1 MRNSAKIQPERRKL
15 RIVPKEPS
23 PISGLNGRKPKSN
36 VERILQEF
44 QNQIPEIANTEP
56 EIAKP
61 KWSEPEIAQPG
72 RNMVQNVPPVLY
84 NDPIRRD
91 ETRMKETKPLPP
103 QTPDQKTKE
112 EHKIMLNQS
121 GMIIRRKS
129 KIVHFTI
136 SRFTARSLPPDGIRN
151 PGQKYGINDRQ

>member
-1 MRNSAKIQPERRKL
+1 MRNSAKIQPERRKPK
-15 RIVPKEPS
+15 IVPKETVLN
-23 PISGLNGRKPKSN
+23 SGLNGRKPKSN

-44 QNQIPEIANTEP
+44 QNKIPEIANSEP

-61 KWSEPEIAQPG
+61 KWSEPEIAHPG
-72 RNMVQNVPPVLY
+72 RKMVQYVPPVLY

-91 ETRMKETKPLPP
+91 ETRLKETKPLPP

-112 EHKIMLNQS
+112 EHKIILNQP
-121 GMIIRRKS
+121 GMTIRRKS

-136 SRFTARSLPPDGIRN
+136 PGLPVVRCHLKESRSKI
-151 PGQKYGINDRQ
+151 